1 MSQGNSIFSNP
12 ASSNGSAPNN
22 PFASLTQKA
31 AAPFAAAPGSSEE
44 EASKGLQSPFGF
56 ADEENAQAE
65 QTRLPEKRASE
76 SEAPQAKPVSNQ
88 AGNPF
93 SSAGSTATFQKGA
106 EQASP
111 FSPSVGFEAEP
122 AEREGADRP
131 GENLREAP
139 VQKPAA
145 SAPAYSE
152 PRPQAASY
160 TPASQAS
167 VPAAGRGQSTRQL
180 ELRAIFGVEGEMSR
194 EQILQLARDLPG
206 IRELSVVGAGEMNAI
221 DTLGEVMSRF
231 GYGENS
237 SWQISC
243 SGGVVDFISADN
255 TTLAILREGR
265 YPAGVWEKLMIVARE
280 LGRLN

>member
-1 MSQGNSIFSNP
+1 
-12 ASSNGSAPNN
+12 
-22 PFASLTQKA
+22 
-31 AAPFAAAPGSSEE
+31 
-44 EASKGLQSPFGF
+44 
-56 ADEENAQAE
+56 
-65 QTRLPEKRASE
+65 
-76 SEAPQAKPVSNQ
+76 
-88 AGNPF
+88 
-93 SSAGSTATFQKGA
+93 
-106 EQASP
+106 
-111 FSPSVGFEAEP
+111 
-122 AEREGADRP
+122 
-131 GENLREAP
+131 
-139 VQKPAA
+139 
-145 SAPAYSE
+145 
-152 PRPQAASY
+152 
-160 TPASQAS
+160 
-167 VPAAGRGQSTRQL
+167 
-180 ELRAIFGVEGEMSR
+180 MSR